1 MLKRCTGIGAGVAR
15 GRRLLRIER
24 SQYALE
30 PFRGLHAK
38 TGTAIFGDYRT
49 TPLPEQGRGDEARQA
64 VMLAQSLAS

>member
-1 MLKRCTGIGAGVAR
+1 MKRCTGIGAGVAR

-30 PFRGLHAK
+30 APRGLHAK
-38 TGTAIFGDYRT
+38 TGTAIFGDYQT
-49 TPLPEQGRGDEARQA
+49 TPLPEQGRDEARQA